1 MGDMMKRKNKYL
13 ASGIVFLCI
22 MAFFFLNLII
32 PSIPVIMM
40 SKNDGGELP
49 LIILDAG
56 HGGMDS
62 GASSRSGIA
71 EKDINLSIVKYLKEY
86 LLFSGFE
93 VITTRESDQSLHT
106 TENTIRSQKVADLET
121 RLKIMNQNLNAIVIS
136 IHLNSF
142 PQSQEVKG
150 AQVFYSK
157 NDDQSKILGEL
168 TQATLVEVLDKTNH
182 RLAKKSYDTIY
193 IMKNALNTTIL
204 VECGFLS
211 NNHEAALLVDEH
223 YQNKV
228 AFAICLSLLRYLG
241 ENTIPIS

>member
-13 ASGIVFLCI
+13 ASGIVFLCVL
-22 MAFFFLNLII
+22 AFFFLNLII

-40 SKNDGGELP
+40 SNNNKEGELP

-56 HGGMDS
+56 HGGMDG
-62 GASSRSGIA
+62 GASSRSGIP

-86 LLFSGFE
+86 LLLFGFN

-106 TENTIRSQKVADLET
+106 TEKTIKAQKSADLET
-121 RLKIMNQNLNAIVIS
+121 RLKIINQNLNAIVVS

-142 PQSQEVKG
+142 PQSHDVKG

-193 IMKNALNTTIL
+193 LMKNALNTSIL

-211 NNHEAALLVDEH
+211 NDHEAALLTDD
-223 YQNKV
+223 
-228 AFAICLSLLRYLG
+228 
-241 ENTIPIS
+241 